1 MENFILERGN
11 EEVDRL
17 TSYIQKYRKDN
28 NYIEIICKDI
38 EEELTVSNNPMSLA
52 NSYMDELCRQRFE
65 SYYKKLYDE
74 VFKVINR
81 FWMNQYIKNM
91 QLTDEIVAIFA
102 SEQNNFLNVLGNKL
116 QSGEFVAIKS
126 RKNRRCQPWQQ
137 QPKNTTFS
145 KMSRECFCKNYVLTT
160 TERTRSNLSG

>member
-1 MENFILERGN
+1 M
-11 EEVDRL
+11 DRL
-17 TSYIQKYRKDN
+17 TSYIQKYRKVN

-126 RKNRRCQPWQQ
+126 RKTGKTTLMKGIFYAKQYVEDNRTNI
-137 QPKNTTFS
+137 K
-145 KMSRECFCKNYVLTT
+145 
-160 TERTRSNLSG
+160 

>member
-1 MENFILERGN
+1 M
-11 EEVDRL
+11 DRL
-17 TSYIQKYRKDN
+17 TSYIQKYRKAN

-126 RKNRRCQPWQQ
+126 RKTGKTTLMKGIFYAKQYVEDNRTNI
-137 QPKNTTFS
+137 K
-145 KMSRECFCKNYVLTT
+145 
-160 TERTRSNLSG
+160 

>member
-1 MENFILERGN
+1 
-11 EEVDRL
+11 
-17 TSYIQKYRKDN
+17 
-28 NYIEIICKDI
+28 
-38 EEELTVSNNPMSLA
+38 
-52 NSYMDELCRQRFE
+52 MDELCRQRFE

-126 RKNRRCQPWQQ
+126 RKTGKTTLMKGIFYAKQYVEDNRTNI
-137 QPKNTTFS
+137 K
-145 KMSRECFCKNYVLTT
+145 
-160 TERTRSNLSG
+160 